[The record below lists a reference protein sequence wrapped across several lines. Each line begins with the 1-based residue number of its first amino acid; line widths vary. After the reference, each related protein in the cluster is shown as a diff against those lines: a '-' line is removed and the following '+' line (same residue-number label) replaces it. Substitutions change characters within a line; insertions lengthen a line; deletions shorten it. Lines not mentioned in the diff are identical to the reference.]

1 MVTPKDYEY
10 LLICDGS
17 RFDTAQYPL
26 LAEIFSDGVLP
37 DLRERYL
44 EGAATSKQY
53 REAGLPN
60 ITGDFFANDSNSL
73 FWTGTKGANGAF
85 NTLGTQLN
93 VFAGTATTPLQTT
106 YAIQFNAA
114 HSNAIYGSA
123 DTVQPAA
130 YTVVYYVCYG
140 G

>member
-1 MVTPKDYEY
+1 M
-10 LLICDGS
+10 LICDGS
-17 RFDTAQYPL
+17 SFDTSKYPL
-26 LAEIFSDGVLP
+26 LAEVFPDGVLP

-73 FWTGTKGANGAF
+73 FWTGTKSANGAF
-85 NTLGTQLN
+85 NTLATTMN
-93 VFAGTATTPLQTT
+93 VFAGTTITALPST
-106 YAIQFNAA
+106 YAIQFNASR
-114 HSNAIYGSA
+114 SNPIYGKSS
-123 DTVQPAA
+123 TVQPAS
-130 YTVVYYVCYG
+130 YTVTYYVCCG